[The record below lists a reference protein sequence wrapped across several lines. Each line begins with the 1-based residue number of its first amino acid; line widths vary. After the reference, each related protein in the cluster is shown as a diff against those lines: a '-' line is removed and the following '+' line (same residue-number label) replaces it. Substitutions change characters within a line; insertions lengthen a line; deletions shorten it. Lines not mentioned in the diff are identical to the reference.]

1 MLHDD
6 YLMNQI
12 NVMVK
17 YIAETIFNKRDESYT
32 IKPEKYYEINTQGKM
47 ITYLYD
53 LVDEGKINLAENILF
68 DKIDKSRDFDLFEAG
83 VDFYIYL
90 NTKTDE
96 FLEES
101 DFSRQ
106 EILDGLEDLQK
117 KFGLL

>member
-1 MLHDD
+1 MLHED
-6 YLMNQI
+6 YLINQI
-12 NVMVK
+12 NVMVR
-17 YIAETIFNKRDESYT
+17 YIAETIFNKRDKGYT
-32 IKPEKYYEINTQGKM
+32 IKAEKYYEINARGEM

-53 LVDEGKINLAENILF
+53 LVDEGRINLAENILF
-68 DKIDKSRDFDLFEAG
+68 DKIYESRELELFETG

-96 FLEES
+96 FLLKN

-117 KFGLL
+117 EFGLL

>member
-1 MLHDD
+1 MLHED
-6 YLMNQI
+6 YLINQI
-12 NVMVK
+12 NVMVR
-17 YIAETIFNKRDESYT
+17 YIAETIFNKRDKGYT
-32 IKPEKYYEINTQGKM
+32 IKAEKYYEINAQGKM

-53 LVDEGKINLAENILF
+53 LVDEGRINLAENILF
-68 DKIDKSRDFDLFEAG
+68 DKINESRELELFETG

-96 FLEES
+96 FLLKN

-117 KFGLL
+117 EFGLL

>member
-1 MLHDD
+1 MFHED
-6 YLMNQI
+6 YLINQI
-12 NVMVK
+12 NVMVR
-17 YIAETIFNKRDESYT
+17 YIAETIFNKRDKSYT
-32 IKPEKYYEINTQGKM
+32 IKAEKYYEITSQGDI

-68 DKIDKSRDFDLFEAG
+68 DKINESRDIELFETG

-96 FLEES
+96 FLLEN

-117 KFGLL
+117 EFGLL